1 MNLKVD
7 YEKLL
12 DIGRFINEKDSELKQ
27 VLNDFI
33 SIIDGVSNGW
43 SGPDSDEFKAKALE
57 FINEEIEKSKSLEQL
72 GNLITTLANNYK
84 NKDLEFKEKVKKVEV
99 D

>member
-12 DIGRFINEKDSELKQ
+12 DVGRLIKEKDSELKH

-33 SIIDGVSNGW
+33 LIIDGVSNGW
-43 SGPDSDEFKAKALE
+43 HGPDSDEFKEKALE
-57 FINEEIEKSKSLEQL
+57 FINAEIEKSKNQEQL

-84 NKDLEFKEKVKKVEV
+84 NKDLEFKEAVKKVEA